1 MSFEFISIETI
12 QEIAHQYGY
21 LAVFLGI
28 LLENTGIPL
37 PGETI
42 TLAGGFLAGSGE
54 LSYWLVLAS
63 AIAGAVVGDS
73 LGYWIGALGGWT
85 LMVRLGRLF
94 RISEERLIATK
105 LQFSDNADKA
115 VFLGRFVALLRIFA
129 GPLAGIVQMPYPR
142 FLLFN
147 VMGAT
152 VWATVM
158 VTLAYT
164 AGRVVPLAT
173 LVAWVGQFAILML
186 LLVAAWMI
194 IPPYLESRKQKS
206 EL

>member
-21 LAVFLGI
+21 LAVFVGI
-28 LLENTGIPL
+28 LLENMGIPL

-54 LSYWLVLAS
+54 LDYWLVLAS
-63 AIAGAVVGDS
+63 AVAGAVVGDS
-73 LGYWIGALGGWT
+73 LGYWIGVFGGWS
-85 LMVRLGRLF
+85 LMSRLGSFF
-94 RISEERLIATK
+94 RIPEEQLVEAK
-105 LQFSDNADKA
+105 SQFSDNADKA

-147 VMGAT
+147 IMGAT
-152 VWATVM
+152 LWATVM

-186 LLVAAWMI
+186 ILLVAWFV
-194 IPPYLESRKQKS
+194 IPRYLESRKKKS
-206 EL
+206 DL

>member
-21 LAVFLGI
+21 LAVFVGI
-28 LLENTGIPL
+28 LLENMGIPL

-54 LSYWLVLAS
+54 LDYWLVLAS
-63 AIAGAVVGDS
+63 AVAGAVVGDS
-73 LGYWIGALGGWT
+73 LGYWIGVFGGWS
-85 LMVRLGRLF
+85 LMSRLGSFF
-94 RISEERLIATK
+94 RIPEEQLVEAK
-105 LQFSDNADKA
+105 SQFSDNADKA

-129 GPLAGIVQMPYPR
+129 GPLAGIVKMPYPR

-147 VMGAT
+147 IMGAT
-152 VWATVM
+152 LWATVM

-186 LLVAAWMI
+186 ILLVAWFV
-194 IPPYLESRKQKS
+194 IPRYLESRKKKS
-206 EL
+206 DL